1 VKKGWDIM
9 DAKMISFIERLNE
22 GQPYLLLGQQYLS
35 DSVTKKFY
43 EKVSNKLKGKAR
55 DCNIFLEMSGLTQD
69 IDKTLQWIQTEAD
82 NITLPE
88 WGRYL
93 SKVRWNGI
101 ITSSVDNFIERMLQL
116 EMKSVQPV
124 YNFEKKLLDNFKS
137 KDTLHISYLYG
148 CLNQISEN
156 EKPPCSVFKL
166 PSHEKNAS
174 MLLNQIDREFLS
186 PMGVLVIDGYDYKN
200 DWLNIKELYALCE
213 KLDKGQV
220 FFFGFKDEYMNNQYI
235 KKLID
240 DGIIVYD
247 NKSLISVL
255 EEVCESGLL
264 EYDEEYVDSEG
275 IVISVKGE
283 RRLLKQD
290 KFKEISKTC
299 KILNDFEFEFNDIS
313 NEEEKELFY
322 DFLCR
327 SSVEPVWEAFY
338 HKMNVIREYEN
349 NAMRV
354 IEKSLNSE
362 KLSKKP
368 IIICGQSGTGKSVA
382 LASLA
387 YRLKKGKK
395 YPVLYVDGR
404 VVDISRNKRGIEEF
418 CSWCDDV
425 NVAVFWDAST
435 HGNDINKYA
444 NLNDYLASK
453 GKKAVIVGTSYN
465 LDDNIKNRQ
474 EALCIEAP
482 IEITEQKEIENFKEI
497 YERFV
502 GEKLEELWTSRYD
515 NNFLVALYRMLPPT
529 NYHIRKGI
537 LKEVNVD
544 TIELSELVTFRDNN
558 TDIAKLIQKCGFP
571 ISLEPEHK
579 ESNKIK
585 IGEVIKIVS
594 MIGQYGITIPFDIV
608 FRMLDGD
615 ISYYVGK
622 LLHKIDFLNVKT
634 SKNGDLYLCPRSSLE
649 ANIVANSTMVGVG
662 ERVEIVIKVVKN
674 VTEKE
679 LSFLVTF
686 LKAIGPNST
695 TKNGEYREYYINIA
709 EAVEELRTKE
719 GIYDISTILQEASY
733 IREYFKNSDEKE
745 KYLEVLKEK
754 QNLLSTEI
762 KKIKNKTEELYGYG
776 QLLIEVSSN
785 IGAELMFYCNNSQM
799 YLSEISK
806 KYEELKK
813 YLEEALIC
821 SPDPYY
827 PVDIW
832 AWTSNSLIATDISDD
847 KKIEIASDLESRI
860 EKLRSENPEIEER
873 VDYNTRILK
882 LDNLKSLEDVKDETF
897 ERFLEKKSDV
907 GIYLRARQLLDG
919 IDINKKVS
927 DINIKIVGKAIDYLE
942 QPEFKDIVINSTK
955 CQYLLLKLYWIKMA
969 GKPFFVEEKKV
980 LKFDLSVWERLYT
993 LLINIETLEG
1003 ESSVQVMYLRCLC
1016 EFHLGRIDECFQHF
1030 GEIRMRNYY
1039 YLGSRNPILYYIASK
1054 DGNAQ
1059 EFSGEIK
1066 KIERDKGRVKFY
1078 LKSIR
1083 KELWYYNKDFSS
1095 SDLGVGQVYNGIHIG
1110 FSFMGI
1116 RISDI
1121 Q

>member
-1 VKKGWDIM
+1 MDI
-9 DAKMISFIERLNE
+9 KMRSFIERLND

-43 EKVSNKLKGKAR
+43 EKISHKLMGNTL
-55 DCNIFLEMSGLTQD
+55 DCNIFLELMDLKTD
-69 IDKTLQWIQTEAD
+69 INKTLQWIQTEAD

-88 WGRYL
+88 WGEYL

-101 ITSSVDNFIERMLQL
+101 ITSSVDYFVEKMLQL

-124 YNFEKKLLDNFKS
+124 YNFGKKLLDNFKS
-137 KDTLHISYLYG
+137 KDILHISYLYG
-148 CLNQISEN
+148 CLNQTSEN
-156 EKPPCSVFKL
+156 EKPPCSKLEL
-166 PSHEKNAS
+166 PSREKNAS

-186 PMGVLVIDGYDYKN
+186 PMGILVIDGYDYKN
-200 DWLNIKELYALCE
+200 DWLDIKELYAICE
-213 KLDKGQV
+213 KLDKEQV
-220 FFFGFKDEYMNNQYI
+220 FFFGFKDEYMNSPYI

-240 DGIIVYD
+240 DGIIVY
-247 NKSLISVL
+247 NNRSLASVL
-255 EEVCESGLL
+255 EEVCENGLL
-264 EYDEEYVDSEG
+264 EYDEEYVDLEG
-275 IVISVKGE
+275 IIISVKGE

-290 KFKEISKTC
+290 KFREISKTC

-313 NEEEKELFY
+313 DEEEKELFY

-327 SSVEPVWEAFY
+327 SSVEPVWEAFH

-362 KLSKKP
+362 KLSKEP

-387 YRLKKGKK
+387 YRLKTQKK

-404 VVDISRNKRGIEEF
+404 VIDISRNKKGIEEF

-435 HGNDINKYA
+435 HGNDINKYVY
-444 NLNDYLASK
+444 LNNYLASK
-453 GKKAVIVGTSYN
+453 GKKAVIIGTSYN
-465 LDDNIKNRQ
+465 LDDDIKNRQ
-474 EALCIEAP
+474 EALYIEAP
-482 IEITEQKEIENFKEI
+482 IEITEKKEIENFREI
-497 YERFV
+497 YEKFV
-502 GEKLEELWTSRYD
+502 GKKLEELWTSRYD

-529 NYHIRKGI
+529 NYRIRKGI
-537 LKEVNVD
+537 LKEINVD

-558 TDIAKLIQKCGFP
+558 TDMAKLIQKCGIP
-571 ISLEPEHK
+571 ISVGHEHK
-579 ESNKIK
+579 EHNKIN

-634 SKNGDLYLCPRSSLE
+634 DTNGDLYLCPRSSLE
-649 ANIVANSTMVGVG
+649 ANIVANSIMEGIR
-662 ERVEIVIKVVKN
+662 ESVEVVIKIVKN
-674 VTEKE
+674 TTEKE
-679 LSFLVTF
+679 LSFLVAF
-686 LKAIGPNST
+686 LKAIGPNSI
-695 TKNGEYREYYINIA
+695 TKNGEYKEYYRNIA

-745 KYLEVLKEK
+745 KYISVLKEK
-754 QNLLSTEI
+754 QNLLLTEI

-785 IGAELMFYCNNSQM
+785 IGAELMFYCNSNSRS
-799 YLSEISK
+799 YLRIISE
-806 KYEELKK
+806 KYDELKE
-813 YLEEALIC
+813 YLERALIY

-832 AWTSNSLIATDISDD
+832 AWTSNSLIATDLLED
-847 KKIEIASDLESRI
+847 KKIEIASDLEARI

-873 VDYNTRILK
+873 EDYNTRILK
-882 LDNLKSLEDVKDETF
+882 LDNLKRLEDIKDETF
-897 ERFLEKKSDV
+897 KRFLKKKSDV
-907 GIYLRARQLLDG
+907 GIYLRARQLLNS

-927 DINIKIVGKAIDYLE
+927 DIKIKTIEKAIDYLE
-942 QPEFKDIVINSTK
+942 QDEFNDIVNESTK
-955 CQYLLLKLYWIKMA
+955 CQYLLLKLYWIKMS
-969 GKPFFVEEKKV
+969 GKPFFVEEKTV
-980 LKFDLSVWERLYT
+980 LKFDLKVWNRLNN
-993 LLINIETLEG
+993 LLTNIETLEG
-1003 ESSVQVMYLRCLC
+1003 ESSVQDMYLRCLC
-1016 EFHLGRIDECFQHF
+1016 EFHLGKIDECFQHF
-1030 GEIRMRNYY
+1030 KEIKMRNYY
-1039 YLGSRNPILYYIASK
+1039 YLGSRNPILYYIASNV
-1054 DGNAQ
+1054 DGNCKAQ
-1059 EFSGEIK
+1059 EFMGQLKEIEK
-1066 KIERDKGRVKFY
+1066 DKGRVKFY
-1078 LKSIR
+1078 LPSIR
-1083 KELWYYNKDFSS
+1083 KALWYYNKDFSS
-1095 SDLGVGQVYNGIHIG
+1095 SDLSEGQVYNGIHIG